1 MTTEVSSMATG
12 LAGASV
18 GRRTGQYLLAIDWLS
33 EDADRVAPGELAA
46 RLGVSGAS
54 VTEMSS
60 KLEDAGLVT
69 VKKYTGVKLTDKGS
83 EVAREL
89 AWRLC
94 VVENFFE
101 AELSADLDDE
111 QSYEIGYTLPPE
123 AIKRLRDLVDHPC
136 IDRCPQTRQDYDGVA
151 SRSGF
156 VRT

>member
-94 VVENFFE
+94 VVENFSRRNSPRISTMSSPTRSAIRFLLR
-101 AELSADLDDE
+101 LSSDCVIWSTTLHR
-111 QSYEIGYTLPPE
+111 SLPPDE
-123 AIKRLRDLVDHPC
+123 TGLRWC
-136 IDRCPQTRQDYDGVA
+136 RIA
-151 SRSGF
+151 
-156 VRT
+156 